1 MKFNIEEGTK
11 EVSIEIELE
20 NDGEF
25 YWPKNE
31 TFLITDEA
39 KSTIKCQK
47 INLLPLNP
55 KAMSKVNIQFNLDK
69 LKKGIY
75 KKYLVFNSK
84 NENFGNNIEI
94 NIEIY

>member
-1 MKFNIEEGTK
+1 
-11 EVSIEIELE
+11 
-20 NDGEF
+20 
-25 YWPKNE
+25 
-31 TFLITDEA
+31 
-39 KSTIKCQK
+39 
-47 INLLPLNP
+47 
-55 KAMSKVNIQFNLDK
+55 MSKVNIQFNLDK